1 MFSRV
6 TSTLLRRSS
15 ALRTLS
21 TPTVSSKTVSLTFID
36 SMGSRLTV
44 PALHGQNL
52 YEVATNNKIDLG
64 PNPSVGGVVEK
75 AHSERWTEDLFG
87 VGSNTGFDHVIIPS
101 PYHPFLPPRS
111 EDELSNLQAVWDEEE
126 IGAGSRLASSIVVN
140 GEMNGMTVFVPDGV
154 PDDCP

>member
-64 PNPSVGGVVEK
+64 PNPSVGGVVDK
-75 AHSERWTEDLFG
+75 AHSEVRNCSERSDDLGMLQF
-87 VGSNTGFDHVIIPS
+87 
-101 PYHPFLPPRS
+101 RS
-111 EDELSNLQAVWDEEE
+111 S
-126 IGAGSRLASSIVVN
+126 
-140 GEMNGMTVFVPDGV
+140 M
-154 PDDCP
+154 